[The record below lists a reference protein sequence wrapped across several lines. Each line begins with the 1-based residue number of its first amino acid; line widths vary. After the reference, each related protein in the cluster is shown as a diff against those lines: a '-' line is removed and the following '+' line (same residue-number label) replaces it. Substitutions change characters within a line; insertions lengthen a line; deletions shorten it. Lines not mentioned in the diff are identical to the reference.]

1 MHVVLQQAMFIL
13 LGFLRRHVFL
23 WCERLNESIIL
34 LFNTNPESITIS
46 GFYFTSDYKFSKFM
60 IKLGLE
66 IKLLSRKTGYVK
78 NNFFS
83 GTHWHNR
90 NMQRTKNPNY
100 LNETIKRHASY
111 KVLISY
117 HHEISFTSTHRYIS
131 ISQSLLIFNIYLI
144 NYILF
149 LDLCE
154 AEKPQRLIFRSVFS
168 LN

>member
-1 MHVVLQQAMFIL
+1 MSIMHVVLQQAMFIL

-78 NNFFS
+78 KQIFS
-83 GTHWHNR
+83 GTH
-90 NMQRTKNPNY
+90 
-100 LNETIKRHASY
+100 
-111 KVLISY
+111 
-117 HHEISFTSTHRYIS
+117 
-131 ISQSLLIFNIYLI
+131 
-144 NYILF
+144 
-149 LDLCE
+149 
-154 AEKPQRLIFRSVFS
+154 
-168 LN
+168 